1 MLDKRD
7 NIYKVPEE
15 RENVTHWG
23 TEDQGARSQAD
34 WRITRGKAG
43 RVDGAECTQPHH
55 TAVKEFDLYP
65 REGHDPMCI
74 LESWLWLQNE
84 R

>member
-34 WRITRGKAG
+34 WRI
-43 RVDGAECTQPHH
+43 
-55 TAVKEFDLYP
+55 
-65 REGHDPMCI
+65 I
-74 LESWLWLQNE
+74 
-84 R
+84 